1 MSLFERFWGAV
12 LSLTLVGVSAFV
24 LLLSLLGGVL

>member
-12 LSLTLVGVSAFV
+12 LSLTLVAVSAFV